1 MVDSFSKRQ
10 RTNNL
15 IDISDRS
22 KSYFAI
28 VNNIHPTV
36 AFFCS
41 WLRV

>member
-10 RTNNL
+10 KTNNL

-28 VNNIHPTV
+28 VNKNPSNSGI
-36 AFFCS
+36 
-41 WLRV
+41 LL